1 MLPIKIV
8 LDNIIYS
15 KEKQGGISNYWYE
28 ISSALLRDP
37 SVAPFF
43 VDAKDAEFNCCWQ
56 RLKVPERQ
64 RIISQQNSSA
74 FLARLSP
81 VNIPIDGSCLYH
93 SSFYRRPIGK
103 GQITEITTVHDFTH
117 NYYAPWHKRLIH
129 NNLKYQA
136 INRSQG
142 VICVSNNT
150 LNDLNKFC
158 NIKGKE
164 VAVIHNGVSDSYFEK
179 PNLSKDDIDFLTS
192 LNITDGR
199 FLLFVGSRAR
209 YKNFDFLLQ
218 LLLELPDYKLV
229 VVGSTFD
236 KNEIND
242 LRIKNL
248 LNRVINTNNIENSRL
263 NTLYNAAHCLVY
275 PSFYEGF
282 GIPVAEAMKTGCPV
296 LALNRSSLPEV
307 AGGAA
312 VLFDDLNL
320 EEFKAGIKKLENED
334 HRAEAKQRGL
344 IQGGKFSW
352 KNCTQQTIDF
362 YKQVYS
368 RNA

>member
-28 ISSALLRDP
+28 ISAAVLRDR
-37 SVAPFF
+37 SMRPFF
-43 VDAKDAEFNCCWQ
+43 IDQKDAQFNCCWQ
-56 RLKVPERQ
+56 RLKVFDTQ
-64 RIISQQNSSA
+64 TLVSQQNGST

-81 VNIPIDGSCLYH
+81 VNIPIDEPFIYH
-93 SSFYRRPIGK
+93 SSFYRRPVANGH
-103 GQITEITTVHDFTH
+103 ITEITTVHDFTH
-117 NYYAPWHKRLIH
+117 NYYSPWYKRIAH
-129 NNLKYQA
+129 NNLKYGA
-136 INRSQG
+136 INRSRG
-142 VICVSNNT
+142 IICVSNNT

-158 NIKGKE
+158 DIKGKD
-164 VAVIHNGVSDSYFEK
+164 VAVIYNGVSDSYFEK
-179 PNLSKDDIDFLTS
+179 RDFNKEDLQFLAS
-192 LNITDGR
+192 LDITDGR
-199 FLLFVGSRAR
+199 FLLFVGSRAH

-218 LLLELPDYKLV
+218 LLQELPEYKLV
-229 VVGSTFD
+229 VVGSNFS
-236 KNEIND
+236 KNEINK
-242 LRIKNL
+242 LKIKNL
-248 LNRVINTNNIENSRL
+248 LNRAINTNNIENSRL
-263 NTLYNAAHCLVY
+263 NILYNAAHCLVY

-296 LALNRSSLPEV
+296 LALNRSSITEV

-320 EEFKAGIKKLENED
+320 EQFKAGIKKLENED
-334 HRAEAKQRGL
+334 HRAEARHKGLKRG
-344 IQGGKFSW
+344 GRFSW
-352 KNCTQQTIDF
+352 KSCTQQTIDF